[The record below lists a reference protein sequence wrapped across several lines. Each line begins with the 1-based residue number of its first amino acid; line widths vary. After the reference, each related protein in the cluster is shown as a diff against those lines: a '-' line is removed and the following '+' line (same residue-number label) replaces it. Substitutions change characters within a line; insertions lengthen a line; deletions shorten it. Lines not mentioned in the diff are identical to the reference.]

1 MRKVASVE
9 DVVLQHEEDVE
20 EHGEET
26 ETELGGIAE
35 DARPVVV
42 VVRNQDHLQ
51 RELDNFPHLHHHH
64 YHPHHLKIIYNQ
76 DFILIRRLLTNPHN
90 FCGGFLL
97 CVLFQELKATVAK
110 TSGLHQASSISTSS
124 ALTPPPC

>member
-1 MRKVASVE
+1 MGKVASVE

-26 ETELGGIAE
+26 ETKLGGIAE

-51 RELDNFPHLHHHH
+51 QELDNIPHN
-64 YHPHHLKIIYNQ
+64 YHPHQSSSQDHLQ
-76 DFILIRRLLTNPHN
+76 P
-90 FCGGFLL
+90 
-97 CVLFQELKATVAK
+97 
-110 TSGLHQASSISTSS
+110 GLHIDQKIVD
-124 ALTPPPC
+124 

>member
-1 MRKVASVE
+1 MRKVAPVE

-20 EHGEET
+20 EDGEET
-26 ETELGGIAE
+26 ETKLGGIAE

-51 RELDNFPHLHHHH
+51 RELDNFPHHHHHH

-76 DFILIRRLLTNPHN
+76 DFILIRRLLISPYN
-90 FCGGFLL
+90 FCGGSLF
-97 CVLFQELKATVAK
+97 CVLFQELKATVVK
-110 TSGLHQASSISTSS
+110 TPVLHQAS
-124 ALTPPPC
+124 

>member
-1 MRKVASVE
+1 MGKVASVE

-26 ETELGGIAE
+26 ETKLGGIAE

-51 RELDNFPHLHHHH
+51 RELDNIPHH
-64 YHPHHLKIIYNQ
+64 YHHHQSNSCE
-76 DFILIRRLLTNPHN
+76 IL
-90 FCGGFLL
+90 CSS
-97 CVLFQELKATVAK
+97 
-110 TSGLHQASSISTSS
+110 SGIPNLNIISTNT
-124 ALTPPPC
+124 AVMLTT

>member
-1 MRKVASVE
+1 MRKVAPVE

-26 ETELGGIAE
+26 ETKLGGIAE

-51 RELDNFPHLHHHH
+51 QELDNIPHHYHHHH
-64 YHPHHLKIIYNQ
+64 HHHHLKIIYNENLTI
-76 DFILIRRLLTNPHN
+76 FHIIIIIIITLIISRSSTTR
-90 FCGGFLL
+90 
-97 CVLFQELKATVAK
+97 
-110 TSGLHQASSISTSS
+110 TSY
-124 ALTPPPC
+124 

>member
-1 MRKVASVE
+1 MGKVASVE

-26 ETELGGIAE
+26 ETKLGGIAE

-51 RELDNFPHLHHHH
+51 RELDNIPHHYHHHH
-64 YHPHHLKIIYNQ
+64 HHHHLKIIYNQ
-76 DFILIRRLLTNPHN
+76 NFILIR
-90 FCGGFLL
+90 
-97 CVLFQELKATVAK
+97 
-110 TSGLHQASSISTSS
+110 
-124 ALTPPPC
+124 

>member
-26 ETELGGIAE
+26 ETKLGGIAE

-51 RELDNFPHLHHHH
+51 RELDNHPHHYHHHH
-64 YHPHHLKIIYNQ
+64 HHRHHHHRHHHPHLMII
-76 DFILIRRLLTNPHN
+76 T
-90 FCGGFLL
+90 
-97 CVLFQELKATVAK
+97 TM
-110 TSGLHQASSISTSS
+110 TSY
-124 ALTPPPC
+124 

>member
-1 MRKVASVE
+1 MGKVASVE

-26 ETELGGIAE
+26 ETKLGGIAE

-51 RELDNFPHLHHHH
+51 QELDNIPHHYHHHH
-64 YHPHHLKIIYNQ
+64 HHHRHHHHRHHHPHLMII
-76 DFILIRRLLTNPHN
+76 T
-90 FCGGFLL
+90 
-97 CVLFQELKATVAK
+97 TM
-110 TSGLHQASSISTSS
+110 TSY
-124 ALTPPPC
+124 